1 MGIKSDLEGDY
12 DFDVVD
18 DFLDYLMVFEA
29 SSEMTI
35 MSLSKQE
42 LYKHSIDEVFRM
54 FHNLKSASSFL
65 HIDPLTKLLTLGEDI
80 LDVAREC
87 EGPASEEFVSW
98 VLALRDQIVLWE
110 KEIFEDRERLSPPN
124 KKVIKIPL
132 NVENK

>member
-1 MGIKSDLEGDY
+1 MGIKSDLESAY

-18 DFLDYLMVFEA
+18 DFIDYLFVFEG
-29 SSEMTI
+29 SSELTI
-35 MSLSKQE
+35 MNLSKQE
-42 LYKHSIDEVFRM
+42 SFKHAIDEVFRM

-65 HIDPLTKLLTLGEDI
+65 HIEPLTKLLTLGEDI

-98 VLALRDQIVLWE
+98 VLALRDQIVSWQ
-110 KEIFEDRERLSPPN
+110 KEILEDRETLSLPN

-132 NVENK
+132 NVENR